1 MWEFTFRESQLNV
14 QIKMLTTTSY
24 FYLLN
29 IRGDIIQNKCGL
41 RRGSVGGE
49 RGHPINSPTINARFR
64 FPFLFECWG
73 RDEQAIYHAEVTKRV
88 HNKHP
93 IDKHKVLPFN
103 YARHCFTV
111 SVID

>member
-14 QIKMLTTTSY
+14 QIKMLTTASY

-49 RGHPINSPTINARFR
+49 DTQLIPQR
-64 FPFLFECWG
+64 
-73 RDEQAIYHAEVTKRV
+73 
-88 HNKHP
+88 
-93 IDKHKVLPFN
+93 
-103 YARHCFTV
+103 
-111 SVID
+111 